1 MTEFTSLPP
10 ICEKTS
16 SASQENALARD
27 VLEHAVLLSIKLE
40 DEEAFERN
48 FLQLQTYYTDQRELL
63 PPSKNEYMIVGL
75 NLVRLLVQNCTA
87 EFHTELEM
95 IAPKVQQQD
104 VYIKHAIQ
112 LEQWLME
119 GAYNKVL
126 RCKQNLT
133 EYYSYFLDQLVTTM
147 RDEIAGCCEKAY
159 TQLKVSDA
167 KDLMMF
173 KSDKEVLAFAKEVS
187 AHSSN
192 CLQTTAPLLA
202 FWNAEQ
208 RLRGTRCRGCTVAP
222 EIATFSARTSPCHV
236 AQC

>member
-10 ICEKTS
+10 ICEKTP

-192 CLQTTAPLLA
+192 CLQTTAPLFGFL
-202 FWNAEQ
+202 E
-208 RLRGTRCRGCTVAP
+208 C
-222 EIATFSARTSPCHV
+222 
-236 AQC
+236 